1 MAEKTRMMMEPGI
14 RYRGYASINE
24 YGEISFT
31 PEQKG
36 SRPSNLSIVYRD
48 DHITLYESKYLMKV
62 SVQVPKTNDM
72 LTSIVNKLTD
82 AVSLTLRYLN
92 RNK

>member
-1 MAEKTRMMMEPGI
+1 MAEKTRMTMEPGV

-24 YGEISFT
+24 FGEISFT

-48 DHITLYESKYLMKV
+48 EHITLYESKFLFKV
-62 SVQVPKTNDM
+62 SVQVPKSNDM
-72 LTSIVNKLTD
+72 LTAIVNRLTD
-82 AVSLTLRYLN
+82 AVTMSLRYIK
-92 RNK
+92 RQK